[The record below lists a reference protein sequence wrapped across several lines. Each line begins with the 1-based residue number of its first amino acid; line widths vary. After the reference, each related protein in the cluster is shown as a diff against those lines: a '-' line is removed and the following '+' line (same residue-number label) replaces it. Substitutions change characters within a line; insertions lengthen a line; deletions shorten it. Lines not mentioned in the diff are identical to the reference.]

1 MNKVKGFVLGLILA
15 LASLGLIYK
24 LSLSQIQSQDKDFLR
39 LYTNTDL
46 FGSPSILKETLD
58 EGTIPFMGSSELNSD
73 MDKPYWPFNV
83 FKSKETNFL
92 KIGKG
97 GYQSLIHTGTLGAI
111 GNDIKTNKVIF
122 NLSAQWFTPEGI
134 KAEAVLNY
142 LSYETVD
149 GFLRN
154 DKISDGVKEDY
165 VDRILEASDG
175 FEDYQENILTLQEA
189 AASSSPLAQ
198 GQARL
203 IVTKEKIKKSFNLM
217 TDLDKLEDGS
227 LDLDEAQG
235 HLDFDKMLEEAQARA
250 SGASTSNDL
259 YIVDEYYLE
268 YVRPMIEE
276 MQTSGVKKDKDQTT
290 KGSPEYKDL
299 EIFLRVCQDLG
310 LEALIINVPMQG
322 YWLDLSGYP
331 KEERQ
336 AYYENIRSLVSKYPV
351 EFLDLSSYEYEPYF
365 LKDIMHMGEKGW
377 VIIDEKI
384 EEFR

>member
-1 MNKVKGFVLGLILA
+1 MNKVKGFVLGLVLA

-73 MDKPYWPFNV
+73 MDKAYWPFNV

-111 GNDIKTNKVIF
+111 GNDIESNKVIF

-154 DKISDGVKEDY
+154 DKISEGVKEDF

-189 AASSSPLAQ
+189 VASPSPLVQA
-198 GQARL
+198 QARL
-203 IVTKEKIKKSFNLM
+203 IVLKDKIKKPFNLM
-217 TDLDKLEDGS
+217 RDLDKLEDGS

-235 HLDFDKMLEEAQARA
+235 PLDFDKMLEEAQARA
-250 SGASTSNDL
+250 SQASTSNDL

-310 LEALIINVPMQG
+310 LEALVINVPMQG

-351 EFLDLSSYEYEPYF
+351 EFLDPSSYEYEPYF

-384 EEFR
+384 EGFR